1 MRGGPVGLEPTTR
14 GFRRAMHRGAAEGA
28 QTCRHPA
35 RRWWPVVTVQGTMCP
50 GTCPSAQPGIGVR
63 PDPQG
68 RRVSCWTAW
77 GRRARRGSWTTTLP
91 RRARRATPGCWR
103 ASAVR
108 AGASAVLIIG
118 LYAALPVRSTS
129 DVTSVLVLI
138 AGILLLGG
146 LVALRVR
153 QIQRDRSP
161 ELRAIETRAPVVPLF
176 VALFAWSYLPLSAAD
191 PGAFTEPLNR
201 IDAAYLS
208 LVILV
213 DGRLRGHQCHVRPVQ
228 APRGRPDRRL
238 PHDAGCCRPC
248 DPRGR
253 AKRGRRTPSGDARP
267 CGERGL
273 AGG

>member
-1 MRGGPVGLEPTTR
+1 MDVDSSAPG
-14 GFRRAMHRGAAEGA
+14 
-28 QTCRHPA
+28 PA
-35 RRWWPVVTVQGTMCP
+35 R
-50 GTCPSAQPGIGVR
+50 
-63 PDPQG
+63 D
-68 RRVSCWTAW
+68 
-77 GRRARRGSWTTTLP
+77 ARLLRT
-91 RRARRATPGCWR
+91 
-103 ASAVR
+103 SAVR
-108 AGASAVLIIG
+108 AGSSALLILG
-118 LYAALPVRSTS
+118 LYAVLPVRSTS
-129 DVTSVLVLI
+129 DLTSVLVLI
-138 AGILLLGG
+138 AGVLLLGG

-161 ELRAIETRAPVVPLF
+161 ELRAIETLALVVPLF
-176 VALFAWSYLPLSAAD
+176 VALFAWSYLLLSAAD

-228 APRGRPDRRL
+228 ASRGRPDRRL

-253 AKRGRRTPSGDARP
+253 AKRGRRTPSGDVRP